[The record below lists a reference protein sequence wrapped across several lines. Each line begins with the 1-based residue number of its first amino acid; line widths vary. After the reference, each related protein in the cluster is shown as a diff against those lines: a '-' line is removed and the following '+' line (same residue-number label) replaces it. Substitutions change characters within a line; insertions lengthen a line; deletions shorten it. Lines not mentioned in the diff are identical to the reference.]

1 MSFVITIGREYGS
14 GGRYVAKELAKK
26 LNIKYYDNDL
36 LLEVAK
42 QNGFGENY
50 VKENDEKKEIFWSG
64 FLSNGMLDPIGTS
77 IYSPT
82 QSVAMAT
89 FDVIKNLADTESCVI
104 VGRCSSAILK
114 DRDNVL
120 NVFISAP
127 MKDKVDRAVKYYS
140 LDPQKAE
147 SIINK
152 ENKQR
157 AKYFNFYS
165 DDEWGKA
172 SSYDLCL
179 SSHIGIEECV
189 DVIIAYAKKLKI
201 LDK

>member
-14 GGRYVAKELAKK
+14 GGRYIAKELAKK

-64 FLSNGMLDPIGTS
+64 FFSNGMLDPIGTS

-127 MKDKVDRAVKYYS
+127 MKDKVDRAVKYYG

-172 SSYDLCL
+172 ASYDLCL

-189 DVIIAYAKKLKI
+189 DVIIAYAKKLQI

>member
-14 GGRYVAKELAKK
+14 GGRYIAKELAKR
-26 LNIKYYDNDL
+26 LDIKYYDNDL

-42 QNGFGENY
+42 QNGFGEGY

-64 FLSNGMLDPIGTS
+64 FLSNGMLDPISTM
-77 IYSPT
+77 YSPT
-82 QSVAMAT
+82 QSVALAT
-89 FDVIKNLADTESCVI
+89 FDVIKKLADTESCVI

-114 DRDNVL
+114 DRENVL
-120 NVFISAP
+120 NVFITAP
-127 MKDKVDRAVKYYS
+127 MKDKVDRAVKYYGV
-140 LDPQKAE
+140 DPNKAE

-152 ENKQR
+152 ENKNR
-157 AKYFNFYS
+157 AKYFDFYT

-172 SSYDLCL
+172 ASYDLCL

-189 DVIIAYAKKLKI
+189 DVIIEYAKKLKI
-201 LDK
+201 IE

>member
-14 GGRYVAKELAKK
+14 GGRYIAKELAKK

-42 QNGFGENY
+42 KNGFGENY
-50 VKENDEKKEIFWSG
+50 VKENDEKREIFWSG
-64 FLSNGMLDPIGTS
+64 FLSNGMLDPMATS
-77 IYSPT
+77 LYSPT
-82 QSVAMAT
+82 QSVASAT

-127 MKDKVDRAVKYYS
+127 MKDKVDRAVTYYGV
-140 LDPQKAE
+140 DAQKAE

-152 ENKQR
+152 ENKNR

-179 SSHIGIEECV
+179 SSHIGIEACV
-189 DVIIAYAKKLKI
+189 DVIIAYAKKLKL